1 MIGGIMDNNSVLMPL
16 VVILCGSLGMIN
28 LINQRIAESS
38 LQYWLYFISE
48 LLAAFILVLIF
59 KIFINMKNSQGN

>member
-1 MIGGIMDNNSVLMPL
+1 MDNNSVLMPL
-16 VVILCGSLGMIN
+16 VVILCGFLGMIN

-38 LQYWLYFISE
+38 LQYWLCFISG
-48 LLAAFILVLIF
+48 LLVAFILILVF

>member
-1 MIGGIMDNNSVLMPL
+1 MDNNSVLMPL

-38 LQYWLYFISE
+38 LQYWLYFISG
-48 LLAAFILVLIF
+48 LLAAFILVLVF